1 LICRLRHSVPPLDP
15 FAFLIPLNYDS
26 IARKSIAPGPLPVTF
41 AVYSRHRQVT
51 ILAAIG
57 AERVLKVQHWTD
69 TQFTFTT
76 TRDSALRFENGQ
88 FVMVGL
94 HVDSR
99 PLLRAYSIASANHEE
114 HLEFLSIKVPDG
126 PLTSRLQHIREGDE
140 VLISRKPTGTLLL
153 HDLKPG
159 KRLYLLSTGTGAAP
173 FMSLIKDPEVYERF
187 EHVVLVHGVRWA
199 RESAVVKHR
208 IEELKT
214 HEYLGDLVR
223 DKLHYYPTVTREPH
237 KNHGRLTTLLESGR
251 LCRDLH
257 LPTLDPAHDRVM
269 VCGSPAMLEDTR
281 ALLDGRGFNISPHIG
296 EPGDYV
302 IERAFVE
309 R

>member
-1 LICRLRHSVPPLDP
+1 M
-15 FAFLIPLNYDS
+15 
-26 IARKSIAPGPLPVTF
+26 
-41 AVYSRHRQVT
+41 
-51 ILAAIG
+51 AAIST
-57 AERVLKVQHWTD
+57 EQVLKVHHWTD

-76 TRDSALRFENGQ
+76 TRDSGLRFENGQ

-126 PLTSRLQHIREGDE
+126 PLTSRLQHIREGDPIL
-140 VLISRKPTGTLLL
+140 VSRKPTGTLVL

-173 FMSLIKDPEVYERF
+173 FMSVIKDPEVYERF
-187 EHVVLVHGVRWA
+187 EHVVLVHGVRWI
-199 RESAVVKHR
+199 RESAVVGSLVQKVK
-208 IEELKT
+208 E
-214 HEYLGDLVR
+214 HEFLGEAAR
-223 DKLHYYPTVTREPH
+223 EKLHYYPTVTREPYR
-237 KNHGRLTTLLESGR
+237 NRGRLTQLIESGR
-251 LCRDLH
+251 LFQDLH
-257 LPTLDPAHDRVM
+257 LPPIDSQTDRVM
-269 VCGSPAMLEDTR
+269 VCGSPAMLADTQ
-281 ALLDGRGFNISPHIG
+281 ALLDARGFKISPHIG

>member
-1 LICRLRHSVPPLDP
+1 VD
-15 FAFLIPLNYDS
+15 YDS
-26 IARKSIAPGPLPVTF
+26 IAGKSIVPGRLPVTF
-41 AVYSRHRQVT
+41 RAHSRQQQVA

-57 AERVLKVQHWTD
+57 AERVLKVHHWTD

-76 TRDSALRFENGQ
+76 TRDTALRFENGQ

-94 HVDSR
+94 HVDNR

-153 HDLKPG
+153 QDLKPG

-187 EHVVLVHGVRWA
+187 EHVVLVHGVRWT

-237 KNHGRLTTLLESGR
+237 ANHGRLTTLLDSGR

-257 LPTLDPAHDRVM
+257 LPTLDPAFDRVM

-281 ALLDGRGFNISPHIG
+281 ALLDGRGFVISPHIG